1 MHILHDFYHEQ
12 RARDEQARAEGRD
25 PDAPPPEGW
34 SLARLVVGAADTIA
48 KHPREAAALAATAAA
63 GYGVMRIRNELRQG
77 LAHMQHELCAV
88 PSEARL
94 T

>member
-1 MHILHDFYHEQ
+1 MQFLHDFHHEQ

-34 SLARLVVGAADTIA
+34 SLARLVSSAADTMA
-48 KHPREAAALAATAAA
+48 KHPREVAAIAATAAA

-77 LAHMQHELCAV
+77 LAHMQLEFCAM
-88 PSEARL
+88 PSEV
-94 T
+94 